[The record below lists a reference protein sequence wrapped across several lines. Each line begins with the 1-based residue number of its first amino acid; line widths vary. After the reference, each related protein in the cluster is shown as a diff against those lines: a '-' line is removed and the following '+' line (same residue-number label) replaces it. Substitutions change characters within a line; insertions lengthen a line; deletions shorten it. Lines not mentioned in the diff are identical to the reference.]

1 MKYITQNSLRSETKP
16 TVGLDRAG
24 ASLFVLR

>member
-1 MKYITQNSLRSETKP
+1 MKYITQNSLRSEWKP
-16 TVGLDRAG
+16 MLGSDRIG

>member
-1 MKYITQNSLRSETKP
+1 MKYITQNSLRSETTP
-16 TVGLDRAG
+16 IVGLDRAG

>member
-1 MKYITQNSLRSETKP
+1 MKYITHNSLRSEAKP
-16 TVGLDRAG
+16 MLGSDRVW